1 MGEIMNISSIKAYS
15 FNNRAQSFKGN
26 TENNNEQRYENPVN
40 IKTERNLAVLSSVG
54 ASIATGAVGAGITS
68 LLKGENCKIY
78 HKLPLLV
85 GAAIGLATLAFTL
98 PSKLYHTKINATV
111 NKKEM
116 DVYTVDKELK
126 KDLAKEVHT
135 EIQNENTSLDDKL
148 RYNMQWQ
155 MGNRANASAVGLT
168 SI

>member
-1 MGEIMNISSIKAYS
+1 MNVSGIKAYS
-15 FNNRAQSFKGN
+15 FNNRAQNFKGN

-40 IKTERNLAVLSSVG
+40 IKTERNLAILSSVG
-54 ASIATGAVGAGITS
+54 TSLCVGAIGAGITS
-68 LLKGENCKIY
+68 LLKGCSPAK
-78 HKLPLLV
+78 KLPLLV
-85 GAAIGLATLAFTL
+85 GAAAGLVTLALSL

-116 DVYTVDKELK
+116 DVFTVDKELK

-135 EIQNENTSLDDKL
+135 EIQNEDTSLDDKL

-155 MGNRANASAVGLT
+155 MGNKANASAVGLT

>member
-1 MGEIMNISSIKAYS
+1 MNISGIKAYS
-15 FNNRAQSFKGN
+15 FNNKAQNFRGN
-26 TENNNEQRYENPVN
+26 TENNNEQRYDNPVN
-40 IKTERNLAVLSSVG
+40 VKTERNLAILSSVG
-54 ASIATGAVGAGITS
+54 TSAVAGAIGAGVTSVLKGSSPLKKVPLIAGAV
-68 LLKGENCKIY
+68 
-78 HKLPLLV
+78 V
-85 GAAIGLATLAFTL
+85 GLASLALTL
-98 PSKLYHTKINATV
+98 PSKLYHTKVNATV

-155 MGNRANASAVGLT
+155 MGNKAQASTVGLT
-168 SI
+168 SF

>member
-1 MGEIMNISSIKAYS
+1 MNVSGIKAYS

-26 TENNNEQRYENPVN
+26 TENNNEQRYDNPVN
-40 IKTERNLAVLSSVG
+40 IKTERNLAILSSVG
-54 ASIATGAVGAGITS
+54 TSLCAGAIGAGITA
-68 LLKGENCKIY
+68 LLKGEGCKIY
-78 HKLPLLV
+78 SKLPLLI
-85 GAAIGLATLAFTL
+85 GAAAGLITLALSL
-98 PSKLYHTKINATV
+98 PTKLYHTKINATV

-126 KDLAKEVHT
+126 KDLAKEVHA
-135 EIQNENTSLDDKL
+135 EIQNEDTSLDDKL

-155 MGNRANASAVGLT
+155 MGNKANASAVGLT

>member
-15 FNNRAQSFKGN
+15 FNSRAQNFKGN

-54 ASIATGAVGAGITS
+54 TSLVTGAVSAGITS
-68 LLKGENCKIY
+68 VLKGSSPLK
-78 HKLPLLV
+78 KVPLLV
-85 GAAIGLATLAFTL
+85 GAATGLITLAFTL

-148 RYNMQWQ
+148 NYNMKWQ
-155 MGNRANASAVGLT
+155 MGNRAQASAVGLA
-168 SI
+168 SIN

>member
-1 MGEIMNISSIKAYS
+1 MNISAIKAYS
-15 FNNRAQSFKGN
+15 INNRAQSFKGN
-26 TENNNEQRYENPVN
+26 AQNNNEQRYENPVN
-40 IKTERNLAVLSSVG
+40 VNTERNLAILSSVG
-54 ASIATGAVGAGITS
+54 TSLVTGAIGAGITS
-68 LLKGENCKIY
+68 VLKGSSPLK
-78 HKLPLLV
+78 KVPLLA
-85 GAAIGLATLAFTL
+85 GAAVGLITLAFTL

-155 MGNRANASAVGLT
+155 MGNKANASALGLT